1 MDPIGDISSYKQIS
15 FEIGRK
21 ELAELSRNSNLT
33 KKAELFNSLYLAQDC
48 SPLLSDGVGFFEL
61 YVVTSNTVKLDR
73 DQYSKVITVT
83 EEVLQ
88 KYSSE
93 INEISVAAIPI
104 KFTTKFELSEFE
116 KDNILSEIED
126 ELQIRKETEKLN
138 TLMGMLS
145 NCFYS
150 SILNREPCCVR
161 TKDKNLLL
169 IDSKITA
176 DYDIIEVLKAYFL
189 KYYNTELSINRNIR
203 LYSRRGFE
211 NISTIESNED
221 DVAAAVLMMS
231 GINLINV
238 EDVKDFVCRPLVLH
252 GVTYG
257 GYAKMCPLCGTRID
271 TELTG
276 MRIYK
281 IKSNGMIIPLISCSN
296 CHENLRYSSNVEID
310 TEKLKLGILDMTCQI
325 NGYDW
330 KIQDKVIRLGHR
342 ALIKKMNEQR

>member
-1 MDPIGDISSYKQIS
+1 M
-15 FEIGRK
+15 
-21 ELAELSRNSNLT
+21 
-33 KKAELFNSLYLAQDC
+33 
-48 SPLLSDGVGFFEL
+48 
-61 YVVTSNTVKLDR
+61 
-73 DQYSKVITVT
+73 
-83 EEVLQ
+83 
-88 KYSSE
+88 
-93 INEISVAAIPI
+93 
-104 KFTTKFELSEFE
+104 SEFE

-281 IKSNGMIIPLISCSN
+281 TKSNGMIIPLISCSN